1 MASNMPQLDPM
12 MLQQLAQISPMEIV
26 QQIFMG
32 SPIIP

>member
-1 MASNMPQLDPM
+1 MAANMPQVDPM
-12 MLQQLAQISPMEIV
+12 MLQQLAQITPMELV